1 MRGHLEHV
9 AAAHPAE
16 RHAVV
21 EEQRA
26 RILFA
31 NPLSLQAEARE
42 DEQLRV
48 NGKLSASS
56 ADCRKPLRLSNVKL
70 KLPGLELPVH
80 VHDHVV
86 QWCG

>member
-1 MRGHLEHV
+1 MNRGARIGTLVEGVEHNSVRLVVRGHLEHV
-9 AAAHPAE
+9 AAAHPSE

-42 DEQLRV
+42 DEQLRI
-48 NGKLSASS
+48 NGKLQGVERRRQETAV
-56 ADCRKPLRLSNVKL
+56 AI
-70 KLPGLELPVH
+70 E
-80 VHDHVV
+80 
-86 QWCG
+86 